1 MTKRE
6 LIRQYITDLRNLA
19 APSELQRERINELE
33 DELAAMD
40 KLEAFNELDL
50 VKLKTGFDKYKEGT
64 EGTIV
69 LMHEESYPSACMV
82 ELFEDGETIGVETVL
97 LSILEKR

>member
-33 DELAAMD
+33 DELAALD

-50 VKLKTGFDKYKEGT
+50 VKLKTGFDSYKEGT

-69 LMHEESYPSACMV
+69 LIHEESYPPACMV
-82 ELFEDGETIGVETVL
+82 ELFENGETLGVETVL
-97 LSILEKR
+97 LSNLEKR